1 MAGTGPDTS
10 YRKPPRDRGCCSI
23 NFLKYVLFI
32 FNFIFLLGGCAVLGV
47 AIWTL
52 AEKHQYVVL
61 LTTTT
66 YASTAY
72 LLLLAGI
79 IVIFASL
86 LACCA
91 ILKEDRC
98 YLLVYTF
105 LLLLVFLV
113 EAVAGVLA
121 YVYEEQI
128 MAELSHTFTTTF
140 NNNYMINPEVTEAI
154 DQMQMEYHCC
164 GALTFSQ
171 WRDSLWLHDNPD
183 LNNSVPDSCC
193 KTPSPYCGVRDH
205 PSNIWYNGCIHQFED
220 ELGRHL
226 LILGAVGCGICL
238 IQVFGM
244 ILSCCLYIKLKDI
257 DENYY

>member
-1 MAGTGPDTS
+1 MAGQGPDTS

-52 AEKHQYVVL
+52 LEKQPYTVL
-61 LTTTT
+61 LRTGL
-66 YASTAY
+66 YAAIPF

-79 IVIFASL
+79 IVIFAAL

-91 ILKEDRC
+91 ILREDRC

-105 LLLLVFLV
+105 LLLLVFLL
-113 EAVAGVLA
+113 EAGGGVMA
-121 YVYEEQI
+121 YVYEEQV
-128 MAELSHTFTTTF
+128 MDSLSRSLTSTF
-140 NNNYMINPEVTEAI
+140 NGGYMEDPEVTKAV
-154 DQMQMEYHCC
+154 DSMQKEYHCC
-164 GALTFSQ
+164 GAQIFSEWQ
-171 WRDSLWLHDNPD
+171 DSTWMKKNQS
-183 LNNSVPDSCC
+183 LNVTVPDSCC

-205 PSNIWYNGCIHQFED
+205 PSNIWYTGCIHQFKD
-220 ELGRHL
+220 ELSRQL

-238 IQVFGM
+238 IQIFGM
-244 ILSCCLYIKLKDI
+244 ILSCCLYVKLKDV
-257 DENYY
+257 DDNYY

>member
-1 MAGTGPDTS
+1 
-10 YRKPPRDRGCCSI
+10 
-23 NFLKYVLFI
+23 
-32 FNFIFLLGGCAVLGV
+32 
-47 AIWTL
+47 
-52 AEKHQYVVL
+52 
-61 LTTTT
+61 
-66 YASTAY
+66 
-72 LLLLAGI
+72 
-79 IVIFASL
+79 
-86 LACCA
+86 
-91 ILKEDRC
+91 
-98 YLLVYTF
+98 
-105 LLLLVFLV
+105 
-113 EAVAGVLA
+113 
-121 YVYEEQI
+121 